1 MPKKTIPARV
11 DGRRPDQLRPI
22 RIETGIAPASAGSC
36 LIHMG
41 RTRVICGVSIDN
53 EVPRWMKAQ
62 KKAGGWVTA
71 EYSMLPYCSR
81 ERARREVSSGKVGG
95 RTSEIQR
102 LIGRAM
108 RAVVDLEALGDRT
121 IWIDC
126 DVLEADGGT
135 RTASITG
142 AWVALRLAV
151 DKLLAEGALKKDP
164 IRSGIAAISVG
175 VVGGV
180 PMLDLCYA
188 EDSTADVDM
197 NVVML
202 GNGEFVEVQGTAEH
216 QTFSGAQLTK
226 MLALAKSGC
235 ASLMKAQRA
244 ALA

>member
-1 MPKKTIPARV
+1 MPKKITPARV
-11 DGRRPDQLRPI
+11 DGRRPDQLRPV
-22 RIETGIAPASAGSC
+22 RIETGIAPAAAGSC

-41 RTRVICGVSIDN
+41 RTRVICGVSIDA

-81 ERARREVSSGKVGG
+81 ERARREVASGKVGG

-102 LIGRAM
+102 LIGRSM
-108 RAVVDLEALGDRT
+108 RAVVDMEKLGERT
-121 IWIDC
+121 IWVDC

-151 DKLLAEGALKKDP
+151 DKLLAEGALKADP
-164 IRSGIAAISVG
+164 IRCGIAAVSVG
-175 VVGGV
+175 VVAGRPV
-180 PMLDLCYA
+180 LDLCYA

-202 GNGEFVEVQGTAEH
+202 SGGEFVEVQGTAEH
-216 QTFSGAQLTK
+216 QPFTAAQLSD
-226 MLALAKSGC
+226 MLALAKRGC

-244 ALA
+244 AV